1 MHFVEELMIHVYCLC
16 EVKMKWFKMICFV
29 DLPNLKSITSVESS
43 FYGPGVVILKS
54 SYNYGALTV
63 FRHSK
68 SSKS

>member
-1 MHFVEELMIHVYCLC
+1 
-16 EVKMKWFKMICFV
+16 MICFV